1 MERIEKFAKEFTMVE
16 TRVLDYY
23 RRQSMFTDPG
33 TCAVLYDDLPHDIA
47 GLARVV
53 QGTLIAPYVF
63 LLQQYHVE
71 PDEIDN
77 TRFGLH
83 RVEALLQR
91 IQQRQAAPLTVA
103 RPPALRIGAICR
115 NFAVLL
121 VSMLRHQGVPAR
133 LRVGFGGYFSS
144 PRFYDHRIA
153 EYWHEGQQR
162 WILADPWIDDMQ
174 RQLRNIA
181 FDTLDI
187 GPDDP
192 YRLAGDAWLR
202 CRSGELNPDSFG
214 DSDTDIGMPPIR
226 YALLHDFAALNKLE
240 LLGNDD
246 RGELLTKP
254 EADLTDDDLVLLD
267 RIAALTTQVDTHF
280 DELLAL
286 FEETAY
292 GQTVRAYA
300 ADLPPV
306 VAD

>member
-1 MERIEKFAKEFTMVE
+1 MVE

-23 RRQSMFTDPG
+23 RQQSMFTDPG
-33 TCAVLYDDLPHDIA
+33 TCAALYDDLPHDMA

-53 QGTLIAPYVF
+53 QGTLIAPYVL

-91 IQQRQAAPLTVA
+91 IQQRHAAPLTVA

-115 NFAVLL
+115 NFGVLL

-133 LRVGFGGYFSS
+133 LRVGFGGYFSG

-162 WILADPWIDDMQ
+162 WILADAWIDDMQ
-174 RQLRNIA
+174 RQLNNIT

-187 GPDDP
+187 GPNDP
-192 YRLAGDAWLR
+192 FRVAGEAWLR
-202 CRSGELNPDSFG
+202 CRSGELDPDGFG

-246 RGELLTKP
+246 WGALLTKP
-254 EADLTDDDLVLLD
+254 EAALTGDDLALLD
-267 RIAALTTQVDTHF
+267 HIATLTTYADTHF
-280 DELLAL
+280 DELLTL
-286 FEETAY
+286 FDETAY
-292 GQTVRAYA
+292 GQTVRKHVAI
-300 ADLPPV
+300 LPSV
-306 VAD
+306 GAE